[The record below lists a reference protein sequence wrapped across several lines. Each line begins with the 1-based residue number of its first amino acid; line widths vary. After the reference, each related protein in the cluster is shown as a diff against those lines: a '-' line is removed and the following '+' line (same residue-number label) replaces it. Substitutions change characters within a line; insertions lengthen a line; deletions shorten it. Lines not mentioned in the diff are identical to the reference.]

1 MENGSDHPSRR
12 LGQIIEEAREEIERR
27 WLERVQQGIVKQ
39 PGVELTLLRDGMP
52 DYLVELANV
61 LRNGA
66 VSIDARAESAWS
78 VVAREHGITR
88 VRIGFDISQLVHE
101 FVVLRRIIEEIVRER
116 APQGDGTGAV
126 LAELIEAAIA
136 TAVQAYVDA
145 RDYDARRAEAQNIGF
160 LTHELLQPLASAL
173 LATARLRSRA
183 SAEQVPILEMV
194 DRNLGRLND
203 LIDSVLLAQNLEA
216 GEVQVKPAET
226 TIGQLMESVETLR
239 RKAEEKGLQFR
250 VTFDP
255 TLTVTLD
262 PALTRSVVENLAGN
276 AVKYTDSGEVEI
288 SVTDAGDD
296 VVLDVRDTCKGLSQE
311 ELATIFEPFKRGRT
325 DKSGT
330 GLGLAIARRAVEA
343 QGGEIRA
350 ESLGASGCHFSVRLP
365 KHASNRHA
373 AAHAASV

>member
-1 MENGSDHPSRR
+1 MESGSDHPSRR

-173 LATARLRSRA
+173 
-183 SAEQVPILEMV
+183 QVPILEMV

>member
-1 MENGSDHPSRR
+1 
-12 LGQIIEEAREEIERR
+12 
-27 WLERVQQGIVKQ
+27 
-39 PGVELTLLRDGMP
+39 
-52 DYLVELANV
+52 
-61 LRNGA
+61 
-66 VSIDARAESAWS
+66 
-78 VVAREHGITR
+78 
-88 VRIGFDISQLVHE
+88 
-101 FVVLRRIIEEIVRER
+101 
-116 APQGDGTGAV
+116 
-126 LAELIEAAIA
+126 
-136 TAVQAYVDA
+136 
-145 RDYDARRAEAQNIGF
+145 
-160 LTHELLQPLASAL
+160 
-173 LATARLRSRA
+173 
-183 SAEQVPILEMV
+183 
-194 DRNLGRLND
+194 
-203 LIDSVLLAQNLEA
+203 LAQNLEA